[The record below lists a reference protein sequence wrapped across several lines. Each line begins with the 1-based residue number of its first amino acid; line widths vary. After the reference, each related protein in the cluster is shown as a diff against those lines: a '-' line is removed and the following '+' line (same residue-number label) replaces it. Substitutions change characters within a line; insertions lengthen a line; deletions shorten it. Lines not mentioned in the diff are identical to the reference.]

1 MSGVVHDQIRDKLP
15 YPLEDRGEQN
25 VKNIAR
31 PIRAHALRPEAI
43 AELPLM
49 GMRVAVR
56 RRRIAP
62 AAIAAVVAV
71 VLVAFAA
78 GWWFWPTTKPA
89 STPAAAAV
97 SATAQ
102 PLVAPRLSIVVL
114 PFANLSNDREQQYF
128 ADGITEDVT
137 TDLSPTADSFV
148 IWRNTAFTYRNKP
161 VDTKQIGRD
170 LGVHYVLEG
179 SVRRKTLPAGW
190 ESSVKAENV
199 GLPSTPLI

>member
-1 MSGVVHDQIRDKLP
+1 
-15 YPLEDRGEQN
+15 
-25 VKNIAR
+25 
-31 PIRAHALRPEAI
+31 
-43 AELPLM
+43 M